1 MSMNGE
7 EESVK
12 NAAPKEDLLDLNV
25 SEKTGHG
32 DGAEE
37 RKDQLG
43 FDIEETA
50 FCSRNDGIVWHCKT
64 PFGSAQDV
72 QKLGLLY

>member
-43 FDIEETA
+43 SDKEEIM
-50 FCSRNDGIVWHCKT
+50 FCSWNDGKGRHCKK
-64 PFGSAQDV
+64 PGS
-72 QKLGLLY
+72 